1 MNPRHFAKTTPDKV
15 AVKMSDGCASLSF
28 AELEKKANQAAYLFR
43 SHGLEAGGRV
53 AFLLPNCIDVF
64 PFAWGAQRAGL
75 LYVPIPTKSTIDE
88 TAYLLKDS
96 GANLLLTSIECPAVT
111 QDGFDAS
118 LGDVFKYS
126 LNPSPSGDWTDWDTA
141 LSAFPETPIA
151 DEVAGQAMLYSSGT
165 TGRPKG
171 ISPSHGVGGP
181 FEEPELLTQLISQGF
196 QVDDQGI
203 FLTPAPLYHAA
214 PLKWTMCV
222 QALGATTIIM
232 PRFSPAETLEIIERE
247 RVTDAQFVPT
257 HFIRMLK
264 MPEAERVKYDVSSL
278 KMAVHAAAPCP
289 VDTKEKMFDWWG
301 DVIYEYYAGSEGF
314 GMTLAT
320 PEGWKA
326 HPGTVG
332 SPILGALHICGENGE
347 PLPIGKIGQIYFES
361 DVVFSYH
368 NDSEKTKGAYNKHG
382 WATLG
387 DIGYLNEDGFLYLTD
402 RKNFMIISGGVNIY
416 PQEIENSL
424 ISHPDVADVAVIGA
438 PDPDFGE
445 KVVAIVQP
453 LNLTQ
458 DRRELAAELNRY
470 CRKELSSVKVPKQID
485 FVDEL
490 PRTETGKMMKRL
502 LRDEY
507 WQDQK

>member
-1 MNPRHFAKTTPDKV
+1 MYPRHFANLTPNKT
-15 AVKMSDGCASLSF
+15 AVSLSDGSAALSF
-28 AELEKKANQAAYLFR
+28 LELENKANQAAHLFR
-43 SHGLEAGGRV
+43 SHDIKPGDKV

-64 PFAWGAQRAGL
+64 PFVWGAHRAGL
-75 LYVPIPTKSTIDE
+75 LYVPIPTKSTVDE
-88 TAYLLKDS
+88 AAYLMKDS
-96 GANLLLTSIECPAVT
+96 GATLLLSSTQCPAVK

-118 LGDVFKYS
+118 LGDVFKYALS
-126 LNPSPSGDWTDWDTA
+126 PSPGKGWTDWEAA
-141 LSAFPETPIA
+141 LKAFPETPIA
-151 DEVAGQAMLYSSGT
+151 DEQAGQAMLYSSGT

-181 FEEPELLTQLISQGF
+181 FEEPELLTQLISQAF
-196 QVDDQGI
+196 HVDDQSI

-214 PLKWTMCV
+214 PLKWTMCA
-222 QALGATTIIM
+222 QALGATTIVM
-232 PRFSPAETLEIIERE
+232 PRFSPAETLDVIERE

-289 VDTKEKMFDWWG
+289 VAIKEKMFAWWG

-332 SPILGALHICGENGE
+332 FPILGTLHICGENGE
-347 PLPIGKIGQIYFES
+347 ALPTGEIGQIYFES
-361 DVVFSYH
+361 DIVFSYH
-368 NDSEKTKGAYNKHG
+368 NDSEKTKGAYNNHG

-387 DIGYLNEDGFLYLTD
+387 DIGYLDEDGFLYLTD

-416 PQEIENSL
+416 PQEIENTL
-424 ISHPDVADVAVIGA
+424 VSHPDVADVAVIGG
-438 PDPDFGE
+438 PDPDLGE

-453 LNLTQ
+453 LDLRQ
-458 DRRELAAELNRY
+458 DRDELSIRLNSY
-470 CRKELSSVKVPKQID
+470 CREQLSSIKVPKQFD